1 MNATT
6 TASFTAQ
13 AMKVADAVP
22 QTEPLRELGANGR
35 GWEQPRTAAN
45 SAGGHSFVVD
55 DAMRLLRF
63 LVLGSADGTYYA
75 KPKAHTA
82 DNLAALLRLM
92 EAGRGVEAV
101 EIIRQVSIGGRAP
114 RQTPTLTALAVCAMA
129 GDAETKAAANAA
141 LPAIARIPTHL
152 FEFLELCEG
161 TAKAM
166 CGGSGWGRAH
176 RRAVARWYNDHKGGS
191 AQALA
196 ESVTKY
202 QQRNGWSHLDA
213 LRLCHATPVDRA
225 HAAVFAYIVK
235 GLDGARAVA
244 AAPEATD
251 DGKKRVLDEAGACAP
266 VLEYLDAVEVAKR
279 LSPSPEGEAK
289 MVELIASHR
298 LVREHVPSELLSSV
312 PVWTALLEGMPMTAM
327 IRNLAKLT
335 SIGLLSPGSDAAAS
349 VVARLTDAQALRK
362 ARVHPMAVLMAH
374 RTYAA
379 GHGEKGSLTW
389 EPAPEVVSALDAA
402 FELSF
407 AAVEPA
413 NKRFML
419 ALDVSGSMGCSCNGG
434 GYGGAGLSCAEAAA
448 AMAVVAMRTE
458 PECTAMCFSHVFS
471 PFPLT
476 KSSSLSDAM
485 RHAHQRNFGATDCS
499 LPMQYALEKG
509 LSVDTFVVYTDSETY
524 HGRIHPCEALR
535 RYRQAS
541 GIHDAKL
548 IVVGMASNGFSI
560 ADPADPGMLDVVG
573 FDASAPQVMASF
585 AAGRV

>member
-6 TASFTAQ
+6 TFVPQ
-13 AMKVADAVP
+13 AMKVDDAVP
-22 QTEPLRELGANGR
+22 QTEPLRELRGVNG
-35 GWEQPRTAAN
+35 QPRTAAN
-45 SAGGHSFVVD
+45 SAAGHSFVVD

-63 LVLGSADGTYYA
+63 LVLGSADGTYYT

-82 DNLAALLRLM
+82 DNLAALLRLI

-152 FEFLELCEG
+152 FEYLELCEG

-166 CGGSGWGRAH
+166 CGSSGWGRAH
-176 RRAVARWYNDHKGGS
+176 RRAVARWYNGHKGAS

-235 GLDGARAVA
+235 GLDGARAA
-244 AAPEATD
+244 ATAPEATD
-251 DGKKRVLDEAGACAP
+251 DGKKRMLDEAGACAP
-266 VLEYLDAVEVAKR
+266 VLEYLDAVEAAKR
-279 LSPSPEGEAK
+279 LTSCPEGEAK

-327 IRNLAKLT
+327 IRNLAKMT
-335 SIGLLSPGSDAAAS
+335 SIGLVAAGSEATAS
-349 VVARLTDAQALRK
+349 VVARLADAEALRK

-379 GHGEKGSLTW
+379 GRGEKGSLTW
-389 EPAPEVVSALDAA
+389 EPAPEVVAALDAA

-419 ALDVSGSMGCSCNGG
+419 ALDVSGSMGCGCNGG
-434 GYGGAGLSCAEAAA
+434 ACGGAGLSCAEAAA
-448 AMAVVAMRTE
+448 AMAVVTMRTE
-458 PECTAMCFSHVFS
+458 PECTAMCFSHTFDS
-471 PFPLT
+471 LPIT
-476 KSSSLSDAM
+476 KKTGLSEAM
-485 RHAHQRNFGATDCS
+485 RVTRGRNFGMTDCS

-509 LSVDTFVVYTDSETY
+509 ISVDAFVVYTDSETY
-524 HGRIHPCEALR
+524 YGSIHPCEALR
-535 RYRQAS
+535 KYRQAS

-548 IVVGMASNGFSI
+548 IVVGMASNRFSI

>member
-1 MNATT
+1 MDAT
-6 TASFTAQ
+6 SFAPQT
-13 AMKVADAVP
+13 MKVSGCVP
-22 QTEPLRELGANGR
+22 QTEPLRELGSNG
-35 GWEQPRTAAN
+35 QPRTAPN

-55 DAMRLLRF
+55 DTTRLLRF
-63 LVLGSADGTYYA
+63 LVLGSGEGTYYA

-101 EIIRQVSIGGRAP
+101 EIIRNVSVSGRAP

-129 GDAETKAAANAA
+129 GDAETKAAANAT

-152 FEFLELCEG
+152 FEYLELCES

-166 CGGSGWGRAH
+166 CGGSSGWGRAH
-176 RRAVARWYNDHKGGS
+176 RRAVAHWYNAHKGAS
-191 AQALA
+191 AKALA

-213 LRLCHATPVDRA
+213 LRLCHAAPVDCA

-235 GLDGARAVA
+235 GLDSAKAVA
-244 AAPEATD
+244 SASETTED
-251 DGKKRVLDEAGACAP
+251 DSKRKVDAVSTCGP
-266 VLEYLDAVEVAKR
+266 VLEYLGAVEMAKG
-279 LSPSPEGEAK
+279 LKSSPEGEAK

-312 PVWTALLEGMPMTAM
+312 PVWAALLEDMPMTAM
-327 IRNLAKLT
+327 IRNLAKMT
-335 SIGLLSPGSDAAAS
+335 SIGLVSPGSEAATS
-349 VVARLTDAQALRK
+349 VVARLGNAEALRK
-362 ARVHPMAVLMAH
+362 ARVHPMAILMAH

-379 GHGEKGSLTW
+379 GRGEKGSLTW
-389 EPAPEVVSALDAA
+389 QPAPEVVEALDSA
-402 FELSF
+402 FELAF
-407 AAVEPA
+407 ASVEPA

-419 ALDVSGSMGCSCNGG
+419 ALDVSGSMGCGCNGG
-434 GYGGAGLSCAEAAA
+434 GYGGAGLSCAEASA
-448 AMAVVAMRTE
+448 AMAVIAMRTE
-458 PECTAMCFSHVFS
+458 PECTAMCFSHVFGS
-471 PFPLT
+471 FPLT

-485 RHAHQRNFGATDCS
+485 RHTNQYPFGRTDCS

-509 LSVDTFVVYTDSETY
+509 LSIDTFVVYTDSETY
-524 HGRIHPCEALR
+524 HGSIHPCEALR
-535 RYRQAS
+535 KYRKVS

-573 FDASAPQVMASF
+573 FDASAPQVMANF

>member
-1 MNATT
+1 MIPG
-6 TASFTAQ
+6 
-13 AMKVADAVP
+13 AVP
-22 QTEPLRELGANGR
+22 QTEPLREVGANG
-35 GWEQPRTAAN
+35 QPKTAAN
-45 SAGGHSFVVD
+45 SAGGQSFVVD

-92 EAGRGVEAV
+92 ETGRGVEAV
-101 EIIRQVSIGGRAP
+101 EIIQEVSVSGRAP
-114 RQTPTLTALAVCAMA
+114 RQTPTLTALAVCSMA

-152 FEFLELCEG
+152 FEYLELCEG

-166 CGGSGWGRAH
+166 CDGSSGWGRAH
-176 RRAVARWYNDHKGGS
+176 RRAVARWYNGHKGAS
-191 AQALA
+191 AKALA
-196 ESVTKY
+196 ESVTKF

-213 LRLCHATPVDRA
+213 LRLCHATPADRA

-235 GLDGARAVA
+235 GIGGAKDA
-244 AAPEATD
+244 ATAPEATA
-251 DGKKRVLDEAGACAP
+251 DGKRRAVDTVDACGP
-266 VLEYLDAVEVAKR
+266 VLEFLGAVEAAKG
-279 LSPSPEGEAK
+279 LKPSPEGEAK
-289 MVELIASHR
+289 MAELIASHR

-327 IRNLAKLT
+327 IRNLSKLT
-335 SIGLLSPGSDAAAS
+335 SIGLVAPGSEAAAS
-349 VVARLTDAQALRK
+349 VVARLREAQALRK
-362 ARVHPMAVLMAH
+362 ARVHPMAVLLAH
-374 RTYAA
+374 RTYSA
-379 GHGEKGSLTW
+379 GRGEKGSLTW
-389 EPAPEVVSALDAA
+389 QPVPEVVAALDSA

-407 AAVEPA
+407 ASVEPA

-419 ALDVSGSMGCSCNGG
+419 ALDVSGSMCMGCNGG
-434 GYGGAGLSCAEAAA
+434 GYGGAGLSCAEASA
-448 AMAVVAMRTE
+448 AMAVIAMRTE
-458 PECTAMCFSHVFS
+458 PECTAMCFSHTFGN
-471 PFPLT
+471 FPLT
-476 KSSSLSDAM
+476 KTSSLSDAM
-485 RHAHQRNFGATDCS
+485 CNTSQCNFGATDCS

-509 LSVDTFVVYTDSETY
+509 LSVDAFVVYTDSETY
-524 HGRIHPCEALR
+524 FGSIHPCEALKK
-535 RYRQAS
+535 YREAS